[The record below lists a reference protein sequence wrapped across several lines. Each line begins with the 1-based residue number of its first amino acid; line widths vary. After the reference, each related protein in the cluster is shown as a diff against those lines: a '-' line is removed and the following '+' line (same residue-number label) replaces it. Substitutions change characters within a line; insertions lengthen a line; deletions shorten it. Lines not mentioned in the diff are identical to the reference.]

1 MLRKLFWKILSA
13 GLDGLVAF
21 GLAAFVTLLK
31 LCVLPGMSE
40 RFLHTK
46 VHQNPLKNDMVIA
59 CYTFLLCHFI

>member
-31 LCVLPGMSE
+31 LCVLSRRPE
-40 RFLHTK
+40 KFLHTK
-46 VHQNPLKNDMVIA
+46 FHQNPFRNDKVTA
-59 CYTFLLCHFI
+59 SFRFLVWHFI

>member
-21 GLAAFVTLLK
+21 GLAAFVTVLK
-31 LCVLPGMSE
+31 LSALSGRPE
-40 RFLHTK
+40 KFLHTK
-46 VHQNPLKNDMVIA
+46 FHENPFKNDRVTA